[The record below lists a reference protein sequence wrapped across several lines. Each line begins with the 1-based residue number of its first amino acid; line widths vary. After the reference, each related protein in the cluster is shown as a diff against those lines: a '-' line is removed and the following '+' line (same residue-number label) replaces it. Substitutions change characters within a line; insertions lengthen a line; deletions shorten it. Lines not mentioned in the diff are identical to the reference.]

1 MTSLLPTSV
10 ESTAPFYT
18 RGPSWTFRRRTYVKR
33 INASFVRVY
42 PFPGTAFSS
51 GQNGVPGVSVVIC
64 RAAGRQPS
72 GTDFILMLAK
82 ASSAWDKYDKD
93 RNGTMSLKECE
104 RIFNSPEI
112 SETFEKLTNIPH
124 RTYTPEDLEPY
135 FKRADKDASGTLSR
149 TEFLA
154 LYLAVTGDRVKR
166 NPLLLAEAL
175 LGFIDGDKNG
185 VLEGRELKLLLTI
198 LGFAPALLLPIPDF
212 IKIEYRDIFKR
223 ISRRLEGGA
232 KEGKT

>member
-93 RNGTMSLKECE
+93 RNGTMSLKVTNCTTRAICATEDA
-104 RIFNSPEI
+104 IWL
-112 SETFEKLTNIPH
+112 ETQSWLAWRLVCGGITCQLQNGKRYYNI
-124 RTYTPEDLEPY
+124 LM
-135 FKRADKDASGTLSR
+135 SL
-149 TEFLA
+149 
-154 LYLAVTGDRVKR
+154 
-166 NPLLLAEAL
+166 N
-175 LGFIDGDKNG
+175 
-185 VLEGRELKLLLTI
+185 
-198 LGFAPALLLPIPDF
+198 
-212 IKIEYRDIFKR
+212 
-223 ISRRLEGGA
+223 
-232 KEGKT
+232 